1 MGERGLMINTT
12 SWIICIV
19 IIVFLIYLAIRKQK
33 GVNLL
38 KQELKKK
45 VEEWW
50 EDLDYP
56 IKVELIE
63 VVYPDFYPD
72 VDEGWHY
79 LDWEVKLELYEENNP
94 GVKETINK
102 L

>member
-1 MGERGLMINTT
+1 MSKIILNLCGGTGAWSKDYIN
-12 SWIICIV
+12 
-19 IIVFLIYLAIRKQK
+19 FLK

-38 KQELKKK
+38 KQGLKKK

-63 VVYPDFYPD
+63 VVYPDGYPD
-72 VDEGWHY
+72 ADEGWHY

-94 GVKETINK
+94 GVKV
-102 L
+102 